1 MSIVGEFTI
10 PASAFALEDALSA
23 VPEMTIEAD
32 RLASHSPK
40 EVFPFLWATG
50 GDFERFTR
58 ALGADPS
65 VAEVDVVETTDEEV
79 LYRLVW
85 TDGFCDLI
93 HEMID
98 HHAVIIEATAREDRW
113 TLRLRFAEEE
123 MVSSFQSHFREAGHT
138 FEVNH
143 LTHPTEPRQREFG
156 LTTEQYEALVTAAEA
171 GYFAIP
177 RTASAEEVGEALG
190 ISANAASQR
199 IRRGSKTLIR
209 SALTLPDDETA

>member
-10 PASAFALEDALSA
+10 PARAFALEDALSA
-23 VPEMTIEAD
+23 DPAMTIEAD

-50 GDFERFTR
+50 GDFEQFGR
-58 ALGADPS
+58 ALEDDPS
-65 VAEVDVVETTDEEV
+65 VAEVSVVEETDGEV

-85 TDGFCDLI
+85 TDRFCDLI

-123 MVSSFQSHFREAGHT
+123 MVSSFQNHFRETDRT

-143 LTHPTEPRQREFG
+143 LTHPTELRQREFG
-156 LTTEQYEALVTAAEA
+156 LTAAQHEALVTAAEA
-171 GYFAIP
+171 GYFAVP
-177 RTASAEEVGEALG
+177 RTASTEEIGEALG

-199 IRRGSKTLIR
+199 IRRGSETLVR
-209 SALTLPDDETA
+209 SALTLPDDAE